1 MFTVMM
7 CVLLCGCAGNAATRE
22 AAGEEISEK
31 MDKKEIYFAGGCFWG
46 TEHFFSLVPGVK
58 STEAGYANSKVPSPS
73 YQEVCSGRTG
83 AAETVKVVYDPDS
96 VSLPFLID
104 LYFETIDPTILNRQ
118 GNDVGTQYRTG
129 IYYNDAAD
137 RAVIEEAIERERT
150 RYARPIVV
158 QVKQLENF
166 YAAEDYHQQYL
177 VKNPGGYC
185 HINPGMMRI
194 AAEAKDPYLHKTEN
208 VSRKKDKYRKQ
219 LWIARYGKRTPVK
232 DEFMRCL
239 MEMKYLAEGTTVD
252 LGGKRR
258 KQGAKIAATLG
269 LSESLLQE
277 KVYKEI
283 LLQELQNVFLKFI
296 EVSRGGRAFTSLVFG
311 MGQMS
316 EEGVTK
322 KIAQQISMIAFRAP
336 HLLHMEKEFALL
348 QEAALEAFR
357 QVYPNREHFLKK

>member
-1 MFTVMM
+1 MDNCILQRNRSGKKTGVIKSKYRRRRVGERQIPETVM
-7 CVLLCGCAGNAATRE
+7 
-22 AAGEEISEK
+22 
-31 MDKKEIYFAGGCFWG
+31 D
-46 TEHFFSLVPGVK
+46 
-58 STEAGYANSKVPSPS
+58 
-73 YQEVCSGRTG
+73 
-83 AAETVKVVYDPDS
+83 
-96 VSLPFLID
+96 
-104 LYFETIDPTILNRQ
+104 
-118 GNDVGTQYRTG
+118 
-129 IYYNDAAD
+129 
-137 RAVIEEAIERERT
+137 
-150 RYARPIVV
+150 
-158 QVKQLENF
+158 
-166 YAAEDYHQQYL
+166 
-177 VKNPGGYC
+177 
-185 HINPGMMRI
+185 
-194 AAEAKDPYLHKTEN
+194 
-208 VSRKKDKYRKQ
+208 
-219 LWIARYGKRTPVK
+219 
-232 DEFMRCL
+232 
-239 MEMKYLAEGTTVD
+239 LAEGTTVD

>member
-1 MFTVMM
+1 MFKNSALLSVHCGSEQGCTIL
-7 CVLLCGCAGNAATRE
+7 VLLTTNEQGNA
-22 AAGEEISEK
+22 
-31 MDKKEIYFAGGCFWG
+31 
-46 TEHFFSLVPGVK
+46 V
-58 STEAGYANSKVPSPS
+58 
-73 YQEVCSGRTG
+73 
-83 AAETVKVVYDPDS
+83 
-96 VSLPFLID
+96 
-104 LYFETIDPTILNRQ
+104 
-118 GNDVGTQYRTG
+118 
-129 IYYNDAAD
+129 NDAVNCD
-137 RAVIEEAIERERT
+137 
-150 RYARPIVV
+150 
-158 QVKQLENF
+158 
-166 YAAEDYHQQYL
+166 AAPL
-177 VKNPGGYC
+177 
-185 HINPGMMRI
+185 
-194 AAEAKDPYLHKTEN
+194 A
-208 VSRKKDKYRKQ
+208 
-219 LWIARYGKRTPVK
+219 GKRTPVK

>member
-1 MFTVMM
+1 MDNAWIIAFYKETDPVKRLE
-7 CVLLCGCAGNAATRE
+7 LLKANTGD
-22 AAGEEISEK
+22 GESE
-31 MDKKEIYFAGGCFWG
+31 
-46 TEHFFSLVPGVK
+46 
-58 STEAGYANSKVPSPS
+58 
-73 YQEVCSGRTG
+73 
-83 AAETVKVVYDPDS
+83 
-96 VSLPFLID
+96 
-104 LYFETIDPTILNRQ
+104 
-118 GNDVGTQYRTG
+118 
-129 IYYNDAAD
+129 
-137 RAVIEEAIERERT
+137 
-150 RYARPIVV
+150 
-158 QVKQLENF
+158 
-166 YAAEDYHQQYL
+166 
-177 VKNPGGYC
+177 
-185 HINPGMMRI
+185 
-194 AAEAKDPYLHKTEN
+194 
-208 VSRKKDKYRKQ
+208 KDKYRKQ

-258 KQGAKIAATLG
+258 KQGATLG
-269 LSESLLQE
+269 LSVSLLQE

>member
-1 MFTVMM
+1 MDNAWIIAFYKETDPVKRLE
-7 CVLLCGCAGNAATRE
+7 LLKANTGD
-22 AAGEEISEK
+22 GESE
-31 MDKKEIYFAGGCFWG
+31 
-46 TEHFFSLVPGVK
+46 
-58 STEAGYANSKVPSPS
+58 
-73 YQEVCSGRTG
+73 
-83 AAETVKVVYDPDS
+83 
-96 VSLPFLID
+96 
-104 LYFETIDPTILNRQ
+104 
-118 GNDVGTQYRTG
+118 
-129 IYYNDAAD
+129 
-137 RAVIEEAIERERT
+137 
-150 RYARPIVV
+150 
-158 QVKQLENF
+158 
-166 YAAEDYHQQYL
+166 
-177 VKNPGGYC
+177 
-185 HINPGMMRI
+185 
-194 AAEAKDPYLHKTEN
+194 
-208 VSRKKDKYRKQ
+208 KDKYRKQ

-269 LSESLLQE
+269 LSES
-277 KVYKEI
+277 

>member
-1 MFTVMM
+1 MENCILQRNRSGKKTGVIKSKYRRRRVGERQIPETVMD
-7 CVLLCGCAGNAATRE
+7 CK
-22 AAGEEISEK
+22 I
-31 MDKKEIYFAGGCFWG
+31 W
-46 TEHFFSLVPGVK
+46 
-58 STEAGYANSKVPSPS
+58 
-73 YQEVCSGRTG
+73 
-83 AAETVKVVYDPDS
+83 
-96 VSLPFLID
+96 
-104 LYFETIDPTILNRQ
+104 
-118 GNDVGTQYRTG
+118 
-129 IYYNDAAD
+129 
-137 RAVIEEAIERERT
+137 
-150 RYARPIVV
+150 
-158 QVKQLENF
+158 
-166 YAAEDYHQQYL
+166 
-177 VKNPGGYC
+177 
-185 HINPGMMRI
+185 
-194 AAEAKDPYLHKTEN
+194 
-208 VSRKKDKYRKQ
+208 
-219 LWIARYGKRTPVK
+219 KRTPVK

-336 HLLHMEKEFALL
+336 HQLHMEKEFALL

>member
-1 MFTVMM
+1 MD
-7 CVLLCGCAGNAATRE
+7 NA
-22 AAGEEISEK
+22 
-31 MDKKEIYFAGGCFWG
+31 W
-46 TEHFFSLVPGVK
+46 
-58 STEAGYANSKVPSPS
+58 
-73 YQEVCSGRTG
+73 
-83 AAETVKVVYDPDS
+83 
-96 VSLPFLID
+96 
-104 LYFETIDPTILNRQ
+104 
-118 GNDVGTQYRTG
+118 
-129 IYYNDAAD
+129 
-137 RAVIEEAIERERT
+137 
-150 RYARPIVV
+150 
-158 QVKQLENF
+158 
-166 YAAEDYHQQYL
+166 
-177 VKNPGGYC
+177 
-185 HINPGMMRI
+185 RI
-194 AAEAKDPYLHKTEN
+194 AFYKETDPVKRLELLKANTGDGE
-208 VSRKKDKYRKQ
+208 SEKDKYRKQ

-239 MEMKYLAEGTTVD
+239 MEMKYLAE
-252 LGGKRR
+252 GKRR

>member
-1 MFTVMM
+1 MD
-7 CVLLCGCAGNAATRE
+7 NA
-22 AAGEEISEK
+22 
-31 MDKKEIYFAGGCFWG
+31 W
-46 TEHFFSLVPGVK
+46 
-58 STEAGYANSKVPSPS
+58 
-73 YQEVCSGRTG
+73 
-83 AAETVKVVYDPDS
+83 
-96 VSLPFLID
+96 
-104 LYFETIDPTILNRQ
+104 
-118 GNDVGTQYRTG
+118 
-129 IYYNDAAD
+129 
-137 RAVIEEAIERERT
+137 
-150 RYARPIVV
+150 
-158 QVKQLENF
+158 
-166 YAAEDYHQQYL
+166 
-177 VKNPGGYC
+177 
-185 HINPGMMRI
+185 RI
-194 AAEAKDPYLHKTEN
+194 AFYKETDPVKRLELLKANTGDGE
-208 VSRKKDKYRKQ
+208 SEKDKYRKQ

-258 KQGAKIAATLG
+258 KQGAKIA
-269 LSESLLQE
+269 LLQE
-277 KVYKEI
+277 NVYKEI

>member
-1 MFTVMM
+1 MDNAWIIAFYKETDPVKRLE
-7 CVLLCGCAGNAATRE
+7 LLKANTGD
-22 AAGEEISEK
+22 GESE
-31 MDKKEIYFAGGCFWG
+31 
-46 TEHFFSLVPGVK
+46 
-58 STEAGYANSKVPSPS
+58 
-73 YQEVCSGRTG
+73 
-83 AAETVKVVYDPDS
+83 
-96 VSLPFLID
+96 
-104 LYFETIDPTILNRQ
+104 
-118 GNDVGTQYRTG
+118 
-129 IYYNDAAD
+129 
-137 RAVIEEAIERERT
+137 
-150 RYARPIVV
+150 
-158 QVKQLENF
+158 
-166 YAAEDYHQQYL
+166 
-177 VKNPGGYC
+177 
-185 HINPGMMRI
+185 
-194 AAEAKDPYLHKTEN
+194 
-208 VSRKKDKYRKQ
+208 KDKYRKQ

-322 KIAQQISMIAFRAP
+322 KIAQQISM
-336 HLLHMEKEFALL
+336 MEKEFAVL